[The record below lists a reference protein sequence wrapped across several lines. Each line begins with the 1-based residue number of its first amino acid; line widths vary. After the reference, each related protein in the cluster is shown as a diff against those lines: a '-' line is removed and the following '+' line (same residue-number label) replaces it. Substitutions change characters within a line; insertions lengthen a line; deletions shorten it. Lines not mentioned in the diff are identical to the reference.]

1 MSRWGTIFLLL
12 LTAAA
17 AVFLFVV
24 EPRLQSTRDEEAVRE
39 SLLGLN
45 PAVIR
50 GIRIRT
56 GDRTFEIN
64 LQRDGWWI
72 SPQPKDRASHEQ
84 VMALLEAAAK
94 TRSLDVIRAGELREG
109 RDLEEFG
116 LAEPKSQIDF
126 IGDGM
131 ETLYFGKEAASAGRM
146 YVRIGESRDV
156 HVVNDE
162 LQKLAA
168 REPAEFRDRRLSA
181 YVPGE
186 VDAFTIRRGTGEIEL
201 VRGAKGWEILRP
213 LRTMANDSRVN
224 QVLETVLGAR
234 ILEFVADESNDLGAY
249 GLAEPRAEIVL
260 TVEGVERPLTLR
272 VGGDV
277 PNSDGRAVV
286 AQYTGRDCVYHL
298 PSEVWEALQVTP
310 DALRDRRLTSLNL
323 DTIDAI
329 RIEQGGNV
337 ETIEREGDAWR
348 DSRGPLTDEQ
358 VGGFVDALNGTLVEE
373 YAALSPAKLA
383 ETGLDAPRA
392 HIFFDAWLS
401 ENTPEATAGR
411 HPVLD
416 IAIGKADEGRV
427 WVRVGDAPEICAIP
441 ADSFD
446 LLPGVTEKLN
456 TSEP

>member
-24 EPRLQSTRDEEAVRE
+24 EPRLQSTRDEEAARE